1 MSMSTLQLLHI
12 AQGFWQK
19 IQQEYRLLLGFLI
32 AICLAFAFA
41 ALAGEMME
49 GDFGTFDEAFLLALR
64 HPDDLATPIGP
75 HFVQTAMVDITALGS
90 ETILTLVTLMALG
103 FLLLRKRYRQTLLVA
118 AAVGG
123 GAILS
128 GILKSLFSRA
138 RPEIVPRLAE
148 VSSGSFPSGHA
159 MNSAIIYLTLA
170 VLIAR
175 SYKDA
180 RTRSFIV
187 SLAAIATL
195 AIGFS
200 RLYLGVHW
208 PTDVAAGW
216 LVGLAWAL
224 LMGMI
229 AITLQRRHQI
239 EQPVDDTTES
249 EQNL

>member
-1 MSMSTLQLLHI
+1 MTTPQLLRL
-12 AQGFWQK
+12 AQGLWQK
-19 IQQEYRLLLGFLI
+19 IQDEYRLLLGFVA
-32 AICLAFAFA
+32 AIGLAVTFG
-41 ALAGEMME
+41 ALAGEMLE
-49 GDFGTFDEAFLLALR
+49 GDFGAFDRNFLLALR
-64 HPDDLATPIGP
+64 HLDDLATPIGP
-75 HFVQTAMVDITALGS
+75 HFIQTAMIDITAMGS

-138 RPEIVPRLAE
+138 RPDVVPRLAE

-159 MNSAIIYLTLA
+159 MNSAIIYLTIA

-175 SYKDA
+175 SYEDP

-187 SLAAIATL
+187 GLAALATL
-195 AIGFS
+195 TIGFS

-229 AITLQRRHQI
+229 AITLQKRRQI

-249 EQNL
+249 EEKL

>member
-1 MSMSTLQLLHI
+1 MSTPRSVRI
-12 AQGFWQK
+12 AQGLWQK
-19 IQQEYRLLLGFLI
+19 IQEEYRLLLGFVA
-32 AICLAFAFA
+32 AIGLAVTFG
-41 ALAGEMME
+41 ALAGEMLE
-49 GDFGTFDEAFLLALR
+49 GDFGAFDRNFLLALR
-64 HPDDLATPIGP
+64 NPDDLATPIGP
-75 HFVQTAMVDITALGS
+75 HFIQTAMLDITALGS
-90 ETILTLVTLMALG
+90 ETILTLVTIMALG
-103 FLLLRKRYRQTLLVA
+103 FLVLRKRYRQSLLVA

-138 RPEIVPRLAE
+138 RPDVVPRLAE

-175 SYKDA
+175 SYEDA

-187 SLAAIATL
+187 GLATL
-195 AIGFS
+195 ATLTIGFS

-224 LMGMI
+224 MMGMI
-229 AITLQRRHQI
+229 AITLQKRRKI
-239 EQPVDDTTES
+239 EQPVDDTTQS
-249 EQNL
+249 EERL

>member
-1 MSMSTLQLLHI
+1 MSSPRSVRI
-12 AQGFWQK
+12 AQGLWQK
-19 IQQEYRLLLGFLI
+19 IQDEYRLLLGFVA
-32 AICLAFAFA
+32 AIGLAVTFG

-49 GDFGTFDEAFLLALR
+49 GDFRAFDRNFLLALR
-64 HPDDLATPIGP
+64 HSDDPATPIGP
-75 HFVQTAMVDITALGS
+75 HFIETAMKDITALGS

-103 FLLLRKRYRQTLLVA
+103 FLVLRKRYRQTLLVA

-123 GAILS
+123 GAMMS

-138 RPEIVPRLAE
+138 RPDVVPHLVP

-159 MNSAIIYLTLA
+159 MNSAIIFLTLA

-175 SYKDA
+175 SYEDA

-187 SLAAIATL
+187 GLATLATL

-229 AITLQRRHQI
+229 AITLQKRRKI

-249 EQNL
+249 EEKL

>member
-1 MSMSTLQLLHI
+1 M
-12 AQGFWQK
+12 
-19 IQQEYRLLLGFLI
+19 
-32 AICLAFAFA
+32 
-41 ALAGEMME
+41 
-49 GDFGTFDEAFLLALR
+49 
-64 HPDDLATPIGP
+64 
-75 HFVQTAMVDITALGS
+75 
-90 ETILTLVTLMALG
+90 
-103 FLLLRKRYRQTLLVA
+103 LVA

-138 RPEIVPRLAE
+138 RPDVVPRLAE

-159 MNSAIIYLTLA
+159 MNSAIIYLTIA

-175 SYKDA
+175 SYEDP

-187 SLAAIATL
+187 GLAALATL
-195 AIGFS
+195 TIGFS
-200 RLYLGVHW
+200 RAYLGVHW

-229 AITLQRRHQI
+229 AITLQKRHQI

-249 EQNL
+249 ED

>member
-1 MSMSTLQLLHI
+1 MNIPHVLTI

-19 IQQEYRLLLGFLI
+19 IQEEYRLLLGFVAAI
-32 AICLAFAFA
+32 ALGVAFG
-41 ALAGEMME
+41 ALAGEMIE
-49 GDFGTFDEAFLLALR
+49 GDFGAFDKGFLLALR
-64 HPDDLATPIGP
+64 HSDDLATPIGP
-75 HFVQTAMVDITALGS
+75 HFVQTAMLDITALGS
-90 ETILTLVTLMALG
+90 ETILTLVTVMALG
-103 FLLLRKRYRQTLLVA
+103 FLLLRKRYRQTLLVT

-123 GAILS
+123 GAVLS

-138 RPEIVPRLAE
+138 RPDVVPRLAE

-175 SYKDA
+175 SYEDA
-180 RTRSFIV
+180 RSRSFIV
-187 SLAAIATL
+187 GLAALATL
-195 AIGFS
+195 TIGFS

-216 LVGLAWAL
+216 LVGLSWAL
-224 LMGMI
+224 LMGMV
-229 AITLQRRHQI
+229 AVVLQKRRKI

-249 EQNL
+249 AEKL